1 VEVTIPRLI
10 LASRSPQ
17 RRAILEQIGVD
28 FDVVVPNVEE
38 LTQGEPGAVVVENA
52 LRKARAVGAP
62 DRPGACRGVRG
73 AEPPGGYP
81 LVLGCDTEVVLGGR
95 VYGKPRDAAEAEGF
109 LRELSGREHQVVSGL
124 ALIDGGREV
133 TATAWTGVSFREL
146 DDQTL
151 RWYLEGGEWRERA
164 GGYAIQG
171 RGAALV
177 ERIDGDYLNVVG
189 LPLASLLG
197 LKPSLPLLHR

>member
-1 VEVTIPRLI
+1 MPGPRLI

-28 FDVVVPNVEE
+28 FAVVVPDVEE
-38 LTQGEPGAVVVENA
+38 LTEGEPGAVVVENA
-52 LRKARAVGAP
+52 LRKARAVAG
-62 DRPGACRGVRG
+62 
-73 AEPPGGYP
+73 E
-81 LVLGCDTEVVLGGR
+81 LVLGCDTEVVLDGR
-95 VYGKPRDAAEAEGF
+95 VYGKPRDEREAEGF
-109 LRELSGREHQVVSGL
+109 LRQLSGREHRVVSGL
-124 ALIDGGREV
+124 ALIEDGAERTAVARTAV
-133 TATAWTGVSFREL
+133 TFREL
-146 DDQTL
+146 DEPTL
-151 RWYLEGGEWRERA
+151 RWYLDGGEWRERA

-189 LPLASLLG
+189 LPLATLLG

>member
-1 VEVTIPRLI
+1 MSAPRLV

-28 FDVVVPNVEE
+28 FEVVVPEVEE
-38 LTQGEPGAVVVENA
+38 LGEGEPGAVVVENA
-52 LRKARAVGAP
+52 LRKARAAAGQ
-62 DRPGACRGVRG
+62 
-73 AEPPGGYP
+73 
-81 LVLGCDTEVVLGGR
+81 LVLGCDTEVVSDGR
-95 VYGKPRDAAEAEGF
+95 VYGKPRDEREAERF

-124 ALIDGGREV
+124 ALIEAGRERTAASWTRV
-133 TATAWTGVSFREL
+133 TFREL
-146 DDQTL
+146 DEPTL
-151 RWYLEGGEWRERA
+151 RWYLASGEWRERA

-177 ERIDGDYLNVVG
+177 AAVAGDYLNVVG
-189 LPLASLLG
+189 LPLATLLE